1 VTDDTCIA
9 PHRHDPDRPRRAVDG
24 LRLCPGH
31 LEGLRRDLRELPR
44 MHTELVGRLLEVGD
58 QVGRT
63 GRGDAVGIALSDTVV
78 RTRDHI
84 RATLVSWAQVALEEG
99 PWEVAPPNDLA
110 TIGAWLDD
118 RAEWFAAREWADE
131 IVRNLTETIAE
142 ARAALHPNSVYR
154 VELGPCPEVAGEDQE
169 RCPGMV
175 IAFMR
180 RQDDVLPS
188 VVRCTERGDQGEDE
202 PHAWTADR
210 WHALGRRMGRDL
222 HPEAAAAL
230 LAAITTR
237 QA

>member
-44 MHTELVGRLLEVGD
+44 MHAELAGRLLEVGD
-58 QVGRT
+58 QGGRT

-99 PWEVAPPNDLA
+99 PWKTAPADNLP

-131 IVRNLTETIAE
+131 VVRNLAETISE
-142 ARAALHPNSVYR
+142 GRAALHPNSVYR
-154 VELGPCPEVAGEDQE
+154 VELGPCPEVVGDDLV
-169 RCPGMV
+169 RCGGLV

-188 VVRCTERGDQGEDE
+188 VVRCTAHGDDGEDD
-202 PHAWTADR
+202 PHVWTADR

-222 HPEAAAAL
+222 NPEAAATL